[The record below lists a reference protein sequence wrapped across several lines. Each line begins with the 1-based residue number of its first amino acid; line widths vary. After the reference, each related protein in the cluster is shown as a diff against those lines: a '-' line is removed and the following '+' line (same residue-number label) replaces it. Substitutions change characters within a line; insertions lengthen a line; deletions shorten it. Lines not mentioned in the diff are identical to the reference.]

1 MFQCWKCRSVLPTL
15 REFQRHISRSH
26 NVEGDS
32 SFPCCQDG
40 CCRSFSSLGALYKHL
55 RNCHK
60 NLNENHYNAI
70 PSPESKTLVDS
81 DEESESEEPSF
92 DVSGDADPMHAFD
105 LNELKYILRLFQ
117 INNINRSNVINIIQ
131 ENILLNEMKGLK
143 RPFVNLDTEYLIIKA
158 LKSLHLWNDP
168 RDVNIDYQESY
179 IQKFGCQAIASKPLD
194 ISIIPL
200 SDLIRFHFSSPQKLK
215 ESHKYMSNTSTSII
229 RDVKDVQH
237 FEPYTFPYVLYFD
250 EIEVGNALGSH
261 KGVNKL
267 GMFYMSLRCMHPSQ
281 YSKLDNILIYT
292 CVPPNLNNH
301 TNLDKIL
308 NNLVEEINFLYVE
321 GLTLHGQNV
330 KFKMLGLVGDNLGQ
344 HQILGFTESFG
355 ANYWCIRCKSHRD
368 SMKEMISVDKSSLRT
383 PTNYSQDLTLDNLS
397 QTGIGRECVLNKV
410 VGYHVTC
417 DIIFDLMHDMHE
429 GVCDYGMCMVLENLC
444 QLPDIDIEVINNRI
458 QCFQFGSHT
467 NRPIPI
473 NKEKIERR
481 KLGMSASEMANLVKY
496 FSLIV
501 GDLVPY
507 DNEAWGYYLVL
518 QQILEILLKK
528 QITRDT
534 IDYLDKL
541 INEHHSLYISLSGE
555 LLKPKFHNMLHYSEC
570 LLRFGPLCHN
580 WSMRFE
586 AMHYKAKMYAH
597 VVKSRVNICKSI
609 MLRHNYTVAHKVLDV
624 PIDSYPRSE
633 TDSIQSI
640 EVNGTQF
647 QVGALVAVSGDTEL
661 QLFGIIEEILLDGGR
676 YGFVLSMLETL
687 HALPHRK
694 CFVCKDSSCGYKVLL
709 ETECSFPL
717 VYKLEKDLFFISAFD
732 I

>member
-1 MFQCWKCRSVLPTL
+1 MSALPTL
-15 REFQRHISRSH
+15 SKFHRHISRSH

-32 SFPCCQDG
+32 SFPCRQDG
-40 CCRSFSSLGALYKHL
+40 CCRSYSTLGALYKHL
-55 RNCHK
+55 RTCHA

-70 PSPESKTLVDS
+70 PLPESTTLVDS
-81 DEESESEEPSF
+81 EEESESEEPSF
-92 DVSGDADPMHAFD
+92 DVSADADPFD

-117 INNINRSNVINIIQ
+117 INNINRSNVINIIEQ
-131 ENILLNEMKGLK
+131 NILLNEMKGLK
-143 RPFVNLDTEYLIIKA
+143 RPFVNLDTEYMIIKA

-168 RDVNIDYQESY
+168 LEVNIDYQECY
-179 IQKFGCQAIASKPLD
+179 IEKFGCPAIGTKPVD

-200 SDLIRFHFSSPQKLK
+200 SDLIRFHFNSPGKLK
-215 ESHKYMSNTSTSII
+215 ASHKYMSNKSNSII
-229 RDVKDVQH
+229 TDVKDVQH

-281 YSKLDNILIYT
+281 YSRLDNILIYA
-292 CVPPNLNNH
+292 CVPSNLNNH
-301 TNLDKIL
+301 KCLDKIL
-308 NNLVEEINFLYVE
+308 NNLVGEINSLYKE

-344 HQILGFTESFG
+344 HQILGFTESFA

-368 SMKEMISVDKSSLRT
+368 SMKKMISLDKSSLRT
-383 PTNYSQDLTLDNLS
+383 RTNYRQDLALDNLS
-397 QTGIGRECVLNKV
+397 QTGIGRECVFNSV

-429 GVCDYGMCMVLENLC
+429 GVCDYGMCMVLEKLC
-444 QLPDIDIEVINNRI
+444 ELPGIDLDVINNRI

-467 NRPIPI
+467 NRPMPI

-481 KLGMSASEMANLVKY
+481 KLGMSASEMGNLVKY

-507 DNEAWGYYLVL
+507 DNEVWGYYLVL
-518 QQILEILLKK
+518 QQIVEILLKK

-541 INEHHSLYISLSGE
+541 INEHHSLYISLFGS
-555 LLKPKFHNMLHYSEC
+555 LKPKFHNMLHYKEC

-597 VVKSRVNICKSI
+597 AVKSRVKICKSI
-609 MLRHNYTVAHKVLDV
+609 VLRHNYTVAHKVLEI
-624 PIDSYPRSE
+624 PIDSYPRSGK
-633 TDSIQSI
+633 DSIQSI
-640 EVNGTQF
+640 EVNGTKY
-647 QVGALVAVSGDTEL
+647 QVGAVVAVSGDTEL
-661 QLFGIIEEILLDGGR
+661 QLFGIIEQILLDGGR
-676 YGFVLSMLETL
+676 YGFVVTMIETL
-687 HALPHRK
+687 HALPHRN
-694 CFVCKDSSCGYKVLL
+694 CFVCKKSSCGYKVLL
-709 ETECSFPL
+709 VTECSFPL
-717 VYKLEKDLFFISAFD
+717 VYKLEQDLFFISAFD